1 MVRGDE
7 DGAEMARD
15 VAAARAHGAG
25 TALYTARPMADKTV
39 LDHPSLP
46 IIKEAFPNVKFMASE
61 FRGLTTLI
69 CPVDR
74 MHDVLR
80 QLRDDPRL
88 DYNYL
93 TDVVG
98 IDYLKYPV
106 KQPGRFSVVYLLQC
120 HKRGLRIAV
129 KCYLD
134 PSIDTSGIEVD
145 PALEVDS
152 ACDLWAGA
160 EWIEREVYDM
170 FGIRFRK
177 HPDLRR
183 ILMWKEFPAHPLRK
197 DYPLRGRGERET
209 YVPLTRES
217 R

>member
-1 MVRGDE
+1 M
-7 DGAEMARD
+7 
-15 VAAARAHGAG
+15 
-25 TALYTARPMADKTV
+25 
-39 LDHPSLP
+39 
-46 IIKEAFPNVKFMASE
+46 
-61 FRGLTTLI
+61 
-69 CPVDR
+69 
-74 MHDVLR
+74 
-80 QLRDDPRL
+80 
-88 DYNYL
+88 
-93 TDVVG
+93 
-98 IDYLKYPV
+98 
-106 KQPGRFSVVYLLQC
+106 VYLLQC

-170 FGIRFRK
+170 FGIRFRN

-197 DYPLRGRGERET
+197 DFPLRGRGERET